1 MKCFQ
6 IEGRFPG
13 TKNDIPRTA
22 LQYLAEQLNVS
33 TNTCDNYSQ
42 KGRSAKRDRESIR
55 TRLGFRPVTVED
67 SKTLVEWLRTD
78 VLPRDHKQEHI
89 REAALEWCR
98 RQKIEPPA
106 ALLLKRI
113 VNSALNAF
121 EKDFFLTTY
130 KSIPHLCQTLMD
142 ALAKN
147 PDDAD
152 LGQIVDPNI
161 GPIAGQRSRNVVY
174 SLWLLKR
181 SQ

>member
-1 MKCFQ
+1 MEVEVGMKRQWNETELADSWSLTHDEFELLNNRRKAGRLGFAALMKFFQ

-33 TNTCDNYSQ
+33 TNTFDDYSL
-42 KGRSAKRDRESIR
+42 KGRSAKRDRGSIR

-67 SKTLVEWLRTD
+67 SKTLVEWLRTE

-106 ALLLKRI
+106 ALR
-113 VNSALNAF
+113 
-121 EKDFFLTTY
+121 
-130 KSIPHLCQTLMD
+130 
-142 ALAKN
+142 
-147 PDDAD
+147 
-152 LGQIVDPNI
+152 LGE
-161 GPIAGQRSRNVVY
+161 
-174 SLWLLKR
+174 
-181 SQ
+181 